1 MTEILELI
9 KKRLPTVMD
18 VKINSNKLILTL
30 NIKEDIQ
37 KSRILAEP
45 YEIKDMLRI
54 LGGLREDLSM
64 EIEID
69 NQLRNINLK
78 CQNREDFEEVKDV
91 LDHIWERTIQLLE
104 ELEKGNAIVLRGI
117 GDFSD

>member
-1 MTEILELI
+1 MAEILELI
-9 KKRLPTVMD
+9 KKRLPSVID
-18 VKINSNKLILTL
+18 VIINSNKLILTL
-30 NIKEDIQ
+30 NIKEEIQ

-45 YEIKDMLRI
+45 YEVKDMLRI

-69 NQLRNINLK
+69 NQLRNIKLK
-78 CQNREDFEEVKDV
+78 FQNSEDFEEVKNV
-91 LDHIWERTIQLLE
+91 LDNIWERTIHLLE
-104 ELEKGNAIVLRGI
+104 ELEKGNANVLRGV